1 LFDISPWSFTIFLQK
16 AEKGL
21 TAALRGKEVLL
32 GLEVAEL
39 LSFAEALGVLL
50 GPLSDLLLE
59 LVFGKPQ
66 FVGGQLD
73 LDGSGALIDFEAQLV
88 GLVLRGEEV
97 GGFGV

>member
-1 LFDISPWSFTIFLQK
+1 M
-16 AEKGL
+16 
-21 TAALRGKEVLL
+21 
-32 GLEVAEL
+32 AEL
-39 LSFAEALGVLL
+39 LLFAEAFGVLL

-73 LDGSGALIDFEAQLV
+73 LDDSGALIDFEAQLV